1 MNEVKQKKINQNC
14 KSLGLGENANLE
26 EKFFGNKSD
35 GRFNLSILKK
45 AEMSEIRSMA
55 TQYNIDCATLS
66 SKQDIIMEILRLESE
81 KRDVVAGGT
90 LEIHPDKYG
99 FLRELKYSYAPSLD
113 DIYVPPSLIRAYGL
127 RTGDSLCG
135 QIRSPTDRERY
146 YSLIKLET
154 INGLTP
160 IEHKKTKVYFDNLT
174 PLYSREKF
182 QFETSPDNYST
193 RIIDLFCP
201 IGKGQ
206 RALIVSPPRAGK
218 TILIQDIAKAI
229 SENYPNV
236 VLIILLI
243 DERPEEVTD
252 IRSNVQAEVIASTFD
267 EQPQR
272 HVQVAEITIEK
283 AKRLVEMKYD
293 VVILLD
299 NITRLG
305 RAYNTLSPSGGRTL
319 SGGVDSNALQ
329 KPKRIFGAARN
340 IQEGGSLTIISTA
353 LVDTGSRMDEVIF
366 EEFKGTGN
374 CEIVLDRKLMERRLF
389 PCMDVNKSATR
400 KEELLLSKKAIS
412 QVHEMRK
419 STYTMNPVEA
429 MEYVNQCF
437 RKFTK
442 NQELVDAKANTLNR
456 Q

>member
-1 MNEVKQKKINQNC
+1 MNEVKQKKTNQNRNLLDLD
-14 KSLGLGENANLE
+14 KNLTLQESL
-26 EKFFGNKSD
+26 FYNKHD
-35 GRFNLSILKK
+35 GRFNLCTLKR
-45 AEMSEIRSMA
+45 AGMSELRLKA
-55 TQYNIDCATLS
+55 AQYNIDCAALS

-81 KRDVVAGGT
+81 KGDVVAAGV
-90 LEIHPDKYG
+90 LEIHSDGYG
-99 FLRELKYSYAPSLD
+99 FLREPRYSYSPSVD
-113 DIYVPPSLIRAYGL
+113 DIYVPPSIIRAQGL
-127 RTGDSLCG
+127 RVGDSVYG
-135 QIRSPTDRERY
+135 QIRPPTDRERY

-154 INGLTP
+154 INGLNCA
-160 IEHKKTKVYFDNLT
+160 EHRKNKVYFDNLT
-174 PLYSREKF
+174 PLYSKDKF
-182 QFETSPDNYST
+182 QFETTPTNFST

-218 TILIQDIAKAI
+218 TILIQDIAKALTQ
-229 SENYPNV
+229 NYPDV
-236 VLIILLI
+236 VLFILLI

-252 IRSNVQAEVIASTFD
+252 IRSNVKAEVIASTFD

-283 AKRLVEMKYD
+283 AKRLVELKYD

-340 IQEGGSLTIISTA
+340 VQEGGSLTIISTA

-374 CEIVLDRKLMERRLF
+374 CEIVLDRKLMEKRLF

-400 KEELLLSKKAIS
+400 KEELLLSKKAVS
-412 QVHEMRK
+412 QVYEMRK

-437 RKFTK
+437 RKFSK
-442 NQELVDAKANTLNR
+442 NQELIDAKSNTFNR
-456 Q
+456 